1 MSYGFVFPGQGS
13 QHVGMGKDL
22 YSQFPLAR
30 ETFEEADDA
39 LGFALS
45 RLCFEGPADQLML
58 TANSQP
64 AILTTSIAI
73 LRIVQAETSLQP
85 SLVAGHSLGEYSAL
99 VCANAVSFE
108 DAVRAVNK
116 RGQFMQE
123 AVPVGEGTMAAVM
136 ALTAEEVNQL
146 CKEVAQGEV
155 LVAANYNSPEQTVIA
170 GQTAAVDRAVALALE
185 RNALAEKL
193 PVSAPFHC
201 PLMQPAADQLRK
213 VLGQIT
219 WRDPE
224 VPVVCNVDGR
234 PNTDAGR
241 IVELLVSQVTSPVRW
256 IDCVRRMVD
265 DGVTEFIEIG
275 FGQTLSRLIR
285 YINRSVESSCIG
297 TVEEIRARTG
307 AAASAADDA
316 GEVFDDGRQVMPDG
330 RIVWPDGMV
339 WDPNEPGAHGF

>member
-1 MSYGFVFPGQGS
+1 MYGFVFPGQGS

-22 YSQFPLAR
+22 VDEFPSAKDS
-30 ETFEEADDA
+30 FDAADEA

-45 RLCFEGPADQLML
+45 RLCFEGPANELML

-73 LRIVQAETSLQP
+73 LRIIEQETSLRP

-123 AVPVGEGTMAAVM
+123 AVPVGEGSMAAVM
-136 ALTAEEVNQL
+136 AMTAEEVNLL
-146 CKEVAQGEV
+146 CQEVAQGEV

-170 GQTAAVDRAVALALE
+170 GHTLAVDRAVALALE

-201 PLMQPAADQLRK
+201 PLMHPAAVNLQN
-213 VLGQIT
+213 VLSEISWNT
-219 WRDPE
+219 PKM
-224 VPVVCNVDGR
+224 PVISNVEAQ
-234 PNTDAGR
+234 PYSDAAA
-241 IVELLVSQVTSPVRW
+241 IVDLLVRQVTSPVRW
-256 IDCVRRMVD
+256 IDCIQRMVE
-265 DGVTEFIEIG
+265 DGVSEFVEIG
-275 FGQTLSRLIR
+275 FGQTLSRLIH
-285 YINRSVESSCIG
+285 YINRNVNASSIG
-297 TVEEIRARTG
+297 TVAEIHAVRNNQATG
-307 AAASAADDA
+307 EDR
-316 GEVFDDGRQVMPDG
+316 GEGEFDDGREVMPDG

>member
-1 MSYGFVFPGQGS
+1 MYGFVFPGQGS

-22 YSQFPLAR
+22 VDEFPSAK
-30 ETFEEADDA
+30 ETFDAADDA
-39 LGFALS
+39 LGFSLS
-45 RLCFEGPADQLML
+45 KLCFEGPANELML

-73 LRIVQAETSLQP
+73 LRIVEQETSLRP

-116 RGQFMQE
+116 RGLFMQE
-123 AVPVGEGTMAAVM
+123 AVPVGEGAMAAVM
-136 ALTAEEVNQL
+136 ALTAEEVNLL
-146 CKEVAQGEV
+146 CEEVAQGEV

-170 GQTAAVDRAVALALE
+170 GHTQAVNRAVALAQE

-201 PLMQPAADQLRK
+201 PLMLPAAANLQK
-213 VLGQIT
+213 VLSEISWSAPT
-219 WRDPE
+219 I
-224 VPVVCNVDGR
+224 PVVSNVEAQ
-234 PNTDAGR
+234 PNSDPAV
-241 IVELLVSQVTSPVRW
+241 IVDLLVRQVTSPVRW
-256 IDCVRRMVD
+256 IDCIQRMVA
-265 DGVTEFIEIG
+265 DGVTDIVEIG
-275 FGQTLSRLIR
+275 FGQTLSRLIH
-285 YINRSVESSCIG
+285 YINRTVNASAIG
-297 TVEEIRARTG
+297 TVAEIHAARDQQATG
-307 AAASAADDA
+307 EDS
-316 GEVFDDGRQVMPDG
+316 GEAEFDDGREVMPDG